1 MRQLEV
7 AIDVALKAG
16 AFVKEMKGSA
26 SIELKAVNNL
36 VTEADTASEK
46 MIWEL
51 LSKEF
56 PESKFYGEENESRGD
71 LDSESLWIVDPLDG
85 TNNYAQGIPV
95 YCVSIAYAQ
104 KGEVVCGC
112 VYDPE
117 RDELFSA
124 QLGGGAFLNGEKIS
138 VSKRKSFEEAMVSVG
153 FYYDRGEMMEKAL
166 CSVQRLFRKNIRGL
180 RRIGS
185 AAVDLCW
192 TACGRFDA
200 YFEYQ
205 LSPWDFAAGTLLLRE
220 AGGVFHDRDGQP
232 FDLRSTGIIASNG
245 LFHDQLLELVGWSG
259 VDNVFLKP

>member
-7 AIDVALKAG
+7 AMNVAREAG
-16 AFVKEMKGSA
+16 AFVKGMKGNA
-26 SIELKAVNNL
+26 GIDLKAVNNL

-56 PESKFYGEENESRGD
+56 PDSKFYGEENENRGD

-85 TNNYAQGIPV
+85 TNNFAQGIPI

-104 KGEVVCGC
+104 KGRVVCGC

-124 QLGGGAFLNGEKIS
+124 EQGKGAFLNGERIS
-138 VSKRKSFEEAMVSVG
+138 VSKRRSFEESMISVG

-192 TACGRFDA
+192 LSCGRFDA
-200 YFEYQ
+200 YFEYM
-205 LSPWDFAAGTLLLRE
+205 LSPWDFAAATLLLKE
-220 AGGVFHDRDGQP
+220 AGGEYHDRDGQL
-232 FDLRSTGIIASNG
+232 FNLRSTGIIASNG
-245 LFHDQLLELVGWSG
+245 LFHDQFLEEVRWSG
-259 VDNVFLKP
+259 VENRFA